1 MTCGGE
7 SKKEKKLSTGNS
19 EARWLISYYDFRM
32 GCDPPP
38 PSTFFLNEEGGGGGV
53 TPYSE
58 ILVRD
63 ESPTYFL
70 DQ

>member
-1 MTCGGE
+1 M
-7 SKKEKKLSTGNS
+7 
-19 EARWLISYYDFRM
+19 ISDW
-32 GCDPPP
+32 GVTP
-38 PSTFFLNEEGGGGGV
+38 PSTFFLNEEGRV

-63 ESPTYFL
+63 ESPTYYL